1 MYHVMIISASG
12 TTMISRTV
20 EDFMQATAIAEGMVI
35 ALNLT
40 GTTETYKVGII
51 PKGFSLDLDR

>member
-40 GTTETYKVGII
+40 GTETYKVGIT

>member
-40 GTTETYKVGII
+40 GTETYKVGVI